1 MKRAPLLV
9 VAALALTTSH
19 LDAQASK
26 SRSAGF
32 FLGGGLE
39 GDGVKEDTPV
49 ARDRSG
55 GGGGVVVGYGFNQ
68 RWSLFSQIGV
78 AQVTS
83 PDFPDHRYAL
93 GHLDLGARIHFRTGP
108 NVVVPFLQFGV
119 TGRTELDDVAGVG
132 FSSTGAGLSVGGGFN
147 AHFSPSVAFSTAA
160 TWTFGNFN
168 AFKVDGETVDRDPV
182 RVTTARIQVG
192 IVWFIRRR

>member
-1 MKRAPLLV
+1 MKLVPLLV
-9 VAALALTTSH
+9 VAGLTLTASH

-39 GDGVKEDTPV
+39 GDGVKEDTPI
-49 ARDRSG
+49 AKDRSG

-68 RWSLFSQIGV
+68 RWSLFSQFGV

-83 PDFPDHRYAL
+83 PDFPDHEYAF
-93 GHLDLGARIHFRTGP
+93 GHLDLGARVHFRTGP
-108 NVVVPFLQFGV
+108 HVVVPFLQFGV

-132 FSSTGAGLSVGGGFN
+132 FSSTGAGLSLGGGFN
-147 AHFSPSVAFSTAA
+147 AHFTPSVALSTAA
-160 TWTFGNFN
+160 TWTFGHFDS
-168 AFKVDGETVDRDPV
+168 FKVDGETVERDPV
-182 RVTTARIQVG
+182 KVTTARIQIGV
-192 IVWFIRRR
+192 VWFLAGP